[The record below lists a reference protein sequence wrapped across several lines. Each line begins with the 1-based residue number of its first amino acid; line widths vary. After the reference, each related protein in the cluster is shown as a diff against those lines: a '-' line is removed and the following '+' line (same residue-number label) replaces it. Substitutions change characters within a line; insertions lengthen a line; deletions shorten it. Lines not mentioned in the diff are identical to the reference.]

1 MDFRIQYVT
10 EWGESL
16 AVVLGGRKYPM
27 AWQDGGIWTV
37 SVPDC
42 PAAAL
47 KDYTYVV
54 LRDGLVWRTEWQH
67 HHRPRIPAGR
77 RCDDAWIDCPIAGC
91 PFPRAHQAD
100 LFDRPGFRGAGTAV
114 PVFSLRTADDFGI
127 GDFRDLRPLVDWA
140 VATGQCII
148 QLLPVNDT
156 TRRGE
161 WEDSYP
167 YSPISSFALHP
178 LYLRLQDLG
187 IRKTAA
193 FTAEQTAL
201 NALPEI
207 DWPRVAKAKM
217 AWIRKAYLARGARD
231 LAGAACRKFATENAF
246 WLDEYAAFCA
256 RRDGLEPEYYVWMQY
271 HLDKQLSEE
280 VRYARTHG
288 VYFKGD
294 LPIGVSADSAEAH
307 FHPELFNLDCSAGAP
322 PDYFSADGQNWGF
335 PTYNWEAMEADGYA
349 WWKSRLRVMSR
360 YFDAFRIDHII
371 GWFRIWEIPVSCR
384 SGLQGHFN
392 PALPYSAE
400 ELDGLG
406 FGRFIRCHL
415 IAENLGIC
423 SSAAPDKPAATA
435 GLFLEDPHRA
445 GWYHPFIGA
454 RDTEAYRNLPEDLR
468 HRFDELYV
476 DFFYHRHDAFWYR
489 NAEKKL
495 PELLGATG
503 MLACGEDLGM
513 VPDCLPGVMEHE
525 KILSLKMRGYDGPT
539 RTLSV
544 CATSSHDTATL
555 RMSCPEDPS
564 PETVRGMLAE
574 VLAYPSMLAI
584 FPIQDWLAL
593 SGDLRNPDRNERI
606 NEPADPHHH
615 WRWRLH
621 LDLSAFTT
629 AEGSSSQKKAHRNLS
644 AVAAFNS
651 TLRELLAESGRL
663 QSPFSSTKR
672 PVFVDKPPK

>member
-1 MDFRIQYVT
+1 MVFTIKYET
-10 EWGESL
+10 AWGESL
-16 AVVLGGRKYPM
+16 AVVLEGRKYPM

-42 PAAAL
+42 TAAAL

-54 LRDGLVWRTEWQH
+54 LYDGLVRRTEWQH
-67 HHRPRIPAGR
+67 HHRSRIPAGH

-114 PVFSLRTADDFGI
+114 PVFSLRTADDFGM

-187 IRKTAA
+187 IRKSAA

-256 RRDGLEPEYYVWMQY
+256 HRDGLEPEYYVWMQY

-280 VRYARTHG
+280 VRYARAHG

-371 GWFRIWEIPVSCR
+371 GWFRIWEIPLSCR
-384 SGLQGHFN
+384 SGLMGHFN

-406 FGRFIRCHL
+406 FGRFIRCCRG
-415 IAENLGIC
+415 AFSPVPCDEGVQAV
-423 SSAAPDKPAATA
+423 AAGKPEA

-454 RDTEAYRNLPEDLR
+454 RETEAYRSLPEDLR
-468 HRFDELYV
+468 RRFDELYV

-564 PETVRGMLAE
+564 PETVRDMLAE

-593 SGDLRNPDRNERI
+593 SGELRNPDRNERI

-621 LDLSAFTT
+621 LDLSV
-629 AEGSSSQKKAHRNLS
+629 LS
-644 AVAAFNS
+644 YPSATAAFHS

-663 QSPFSSTKR
+663 YTKE
-672 PVFVDKPPK
+672 

>member
-1 MDFRIQYVT
+1 MTFSIQYET
-10 EWGESL
+10 TWGESL

-42 PAAAL
+42 PASAL

-54 LRDGLVWRTEWQH
+54 LYDGLVRRTEWKH
-67 HHRPRIPAGR
+67 HSRPRIPAGR

-91 PFPRAHQAD
+91 PFPRAHQAE

-140 VATGQCII
+140 AATGQCII

-193 FTAEQTAL
+193 FTAEQKAL

-217 AWIRKAYLARGARD
+217 AWIRKAFLARGERD
-231 LAGAACRKFATENAF
+231 LSSAACRKFATENAF

-280 VRYARTHG
+280 VRYARAHG

-307 FHPELFNLDCSAGAP
+307 FHPELFNLDSSAGAP

-371 GWFRIWEIPVSCR
+371 GWFRIWEIPLSFQ
-384 SGLQGHFN
+384 SGLMGHFN

-400 ELDGLG
+400 ELDALG
-406 FGRFIRCHL
+406 FGRNIRCCRRAFSQADRGL
-415 IAENLGIC
+415 AV
-423 SSAAPDKPAATA
+423 D
-435 GLFLEDPHRA
+435 GLFLEDPHRE
-445 GWYHPFIGA
+445 GWYHPCIGA
-454 RDTEAYRNLPEDLR
+454 RETEEYRNLPDDLR
-468 HRFDELYV
+468 QRFDQLYV
-476 DFFYHRHDAFWYR
+476 DFFYHRHDAFWQR

-513 VPDCLPGVMEHE
+513 IPACVPEVMDAQ
-525 KILSLKMRGYDGPT
+525 KILSLEIQRMPKDPAQTFAIPSQYPYM
-539 RTLSV
+539 SV
-544 CATSSHDTATL
+544 CTTSTHDMSPL
-555 RMSCPEDPS
+555 RAWWEEED
-564 PETVRGMLAE
+564 RGLIQRYYNE
-574 VLAYPSMLAI
+574 VLGRGGEAPAECTPEICEQIIAQHLASPAMFTI
-584 FPIQDWLAL
+584 LPLQDWLGMSAE
-593 SGDLRNPDRNERI
+593 LRYAEPAEERI
-606 NEPADPHHH
+606 NVPAICPYY
-615 WRWRLH
+615 WRYRMH
-621 LDLSAFTT
+621 LTL
-629 AEGSSSQKKAHRNLS
+629 ENLLSQKD
-644 AVAAFNS
+644 FNDKVK
-651 TLRELLAESGRL
+651 RMVKESGR
-663 QSPFSSTKR
+663 
-672 PVFVDKPPK
+672 

>member
-16 AVVLGGRKYPM
+16 AVVLEGRKYPM
-27 AWQDGGIWTV
+27 AWQDGGIWSV
-37 SVPDC
+37 SIPDC
-42 PAAAL
+42 PAEAL

-67 HHRPRIPAGR
+67 HHRSRIPAGH

-187 IRKTAA
+187 IRPSAA
-193 FTAEQTAL
+193 FRAEQKEL

-217 AWIRKAYLARGARD
+217 AWIRKAFLARGERD
-231 LAGAACRKFATENAF
+231 LSSAACRKFATENAF

-256 RRDGLEPEYYVWMQY
+256 HRDGLEPEYYVWMQY

-280 VRYARTHG
+280 VRFARAHG

-384 SGLQGHFN
+384 SGLMGHFN

-406 FGRFIRCHL
+406 FGQFIRCHL

-445 GWYHPFIGA
+445 GWYHPCIGA
-454 RDTEAYRNLPEDLR
+454 RETEAYRNLPEDLR

-476 DFFYHRHDAFWYR
+476 DFFYHRHDAFWQR

-621 LDLSAFTT
+621 LDLSV
-629 AEGSSSQKKAHRNLS
+629 LS
-644 AVAAFNS
+644 YPSATAAFHS

-663 QSPFSSTKR
+663 YTKE
-672 PVFVDKPPK
+672 